1 MSHNPEPI
9 QLEFDFP
16 RKLEIHINE
25 NLLVEEQPQA
35 QSQDSEEPWT
45 PPLPYILA
53 YMKTAHPA
61 NISSALQALQN
72 LAGDLCVRYLNSP
85 SKELLLQGVVDIAF
99 WTIYIQRLAMVE
111 GGLDVAEIKKE
122 MGRRFEDKPGR

>member
-1 MSHNPEPI
+1 MPEPI

-25 NLLVEEQPQA
+25 NLLVEEQPKA
-35 QSQDSEEPWT
+35 QTQEADIEVPGV
-45 PPLPYILA
+45 PYILA
-53 YMKTAHPA
+53 YMKTIHPA
-61 NISSALQALQN
+61 NISSALQSLQS

-99 WTIYIQRLAMVE
+99 WTVYIQRLAMVE
-111 GGLDVAEIKKE
+111 GGLSVAEIKKE
-122 MGRRFEDKPGR
+122 MGRRFTDENGR

>member
-1 MSHNPEPI
+1 MPEPT

-25 NLLVEEQPQA
+25 NLLVEEQPKAQA
-35 QSQDSEEPWT
+35 QPEEPWT
-45 PPLPYILA
+45 PSLPYILA

-61 NISSALQALQN
+61 NLTSALRALQN
-72 LAGDLCVRYLNSP
+72 LTEGLCVRYLNSP
-85 SKELLLQGVVDIAF
+85 SRELLLQGYVDIALWMF
-99 WTIYIQRLAMVE
+99 YFEHLAMVE